1 MPKTYTLTEASE
13 ALEADS
19 KTLRRWIDIEGWNLD
34 AQTTVYD
41 KRIKYLTE
49 DQVKKLAG
57 LHERSW
63 PPKPRPTEQTGQ
75 GTPGAVKL
83 LAERV
88 EALEHHVNQMGS
100 QAAEYSRLLADVTL
114 RNDRLERQAAEQSAL
129 ITALAEQMT
138 ELQRPARKPRAAA
151 AKADEPLPDDLV
163 DWRTFTNRHSVRQ
176 NDVRQAIDNG
186 SLKVMKGRWM
196 NDSSITKEALDA
208 EGRARFWVLFSS
220 QQNFRKCD
228 DCPHSAGGEAHS

>member
-19 KTLRRWIDIEGWNLD
+19 KTLRRWIDIEKWNLD

-88 EALEHHVNQMGS
+88 EALEHHVNQMGN

-114 RNDRLERQAAEQSAL
+114 RNDRLERLAAEQSAL
-129 ITALAEQMT
+129 ITGQAEQIA
-138 ELQRPARKPRAAA
+138 ELQRPAKKPRAAA
-151 AKADEPLPDDLV
+151 ATANEPLPDGLV
-163 DWRTFTNRHSVRQ
+163 DWRTFTNRHAVRQ
-176 NDVRQAIDNG
+176 NDVRQAITNG

-196 NDSSITKEALDA
+196 SDTGTTKEALDA
-208 EGRARFWVLFSS
+208 AGRDRFWVRFSS
-220 QQNFRKCD
+220 HPGFRRCD
-228 DCPHSAGGEAHS
+228 DCPHSAGGEAKP